1 MGSHQLL
8 PLLHSHQRPR
18 GAACPVLLAG
28 ALTCILSSGF
38 AQRPADKAQALTR
51 SCAAQLCPLLPAA
64 SPLSLSPTD
73 GSRGPAKSP
82 ESAAAQR
89 HHYQAAEPGPLAVC
103 LGSGLGVEDAKRMCL
118 LAPFPSC
125 HPGSGVGASGFTV
138 AMQCHPLCCLLC
150 PRELLQ
156 PPKWPIVA
164 TLTTRQLN
172 TLNTYVKQCGTNCT
186 LASCATAVLKTS
198 HAHPLPL
205 TCMEG
210 RASWLNLKSCTICGG
225 RQCRSWQW
233 AAETSAKPSCGVMAL
248 LCSL

>member
-8 PLLHSHQRPR
+8 PLLRSHQRPR

-103 LGSGLGVEDAKRMCL
+103 LGSGLGGRGCQEDVSPGSISLLPPGEWCWSLWIHRSHAMPSPLL
-118 LAPFPSC
+118 LALPQGAAPAAKMAHCGHPHHQAAQYLEHLCEAVWNKLHISKLCHSCPKNFPRTSLTADL
-125 HPGSGVGASGFTV
+125 HG
-138 AMQCHPLCCLLC
+138 
-150 PRELLQ
+150 RES
-156 PPKWPIVA
+156 
-164 TLTTRQLN
+164 TLVKPEILHHMWRQ
-172 TLNTYVKQCGTNCT
+172 
-186 LASCATAVLKTS
+186 AV
-198 HAHPLPL
+198 
-205 TCMEG
+205 
-210 RASWLNLKSCTICGG
+210 
-225 RQCRSWQW
+225 
-233 AAETSAKPSCGVMAL
+233 
-248 LCSL
+248 